1 MNAARWRPNGAGYGN
16 VLRVA
21 IPILALAALCLQIA
35 QAADDRVFE
44 LRKYI
49 THEGKLDDL
58 HKRFSE
64 HTNKLFVKH
73 GMHLIAYW
81 TPAEGPEASNTLIY
95 VLAFPSREARAASWK
110 AFRDDPDWQKAY
122 QASIAGGK
130 LVERIESTVMKAVDY
145 SPIQ

>member
-1 MNAARWRPNGAGYGN
+1 MKQTVLCPPRVILTLAMLTLAFVAMSLQTAR
-16 VLRVA
+16 
-21 IPILALAALCLQIA
+21 
-35 QAADDRVFE
+35 AADDRVFE

-58 HKRFSE
+58 HQRFSQ

-81 TPAEGPEASNTLIY
+81 TPTDGPEASNTLIY
-95 VLAFPSREARAASWK
+95 VLAFPSREAREASWE
-110 AFRDDPDWQKAY
+110 AFRNDPDWQKAY
-122 QASIAGGK
+122 QASIADGK
-130 LVERIESTVMKAVDY
+130 IVDRIESTVMKATGY